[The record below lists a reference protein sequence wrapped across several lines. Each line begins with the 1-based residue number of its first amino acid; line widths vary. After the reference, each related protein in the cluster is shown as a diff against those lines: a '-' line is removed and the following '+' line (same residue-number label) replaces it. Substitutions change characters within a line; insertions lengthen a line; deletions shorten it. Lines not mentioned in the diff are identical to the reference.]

1 MIPIGSI
8 IGFTYTPVAL
18 PTVPTVAPFYVIAK
32 LVNYLPAT
40 IASSIK
46 FMSIYSYEGFP
57 VGIHT
62 IIARPDAVILY
73 DNETEFLNANPEYA
87 I

>member
-18 PTVPTVAPFYVIAK
+18 PTLPKLEPFYVIAK
-32 LVNYLPAT
+32 MISYLPNNG
-40 IASSIK
+40 SIK
-46 FMSIYSYEGFP
+46 FISIYAYEGFP

>member
-8 IGFTYTPVAL
+8 IGFTYTPISL
-18 PTVPTVAPFYVIAK
+18 PIVPYTKPFYVIAK
-32 LVNYLPAT
+32 LISYLPT
-40 IASSIK
+40 NNSIK

-62 IIARPDAVILY
+62 IITRPDAVILY
-73 DNETEFLNANPEYA
+73 DNESEFLNHNPEYA